1 MSFNFGPVRLII
13 FVVCVLAFWAFKGF
27 ENTVPGEEGTMVE
40 VGNQWVWSL
49 IMFGVG
55 AIAVSFI
62 DHYIGT
68 LERQNIRLV
77 YLIGG
82 TILMVSAIVVLNK
95 AKAAVAAGVV

>member
-1 MSFNFGPVRLII
+1 MSFNFGPVRLVI
-13 FVVCVLAFWAFKGF
+13 FIVCVLVFWALKGF
-27 ENTVPGEEGTMVE
+27 ENTVPGEDGAMVE

-49 IMFGVG
+49 IMFFGG

-77 YLIGG
+77 YLILGA
-82 TILMVSAIVVLNK
+82 ILMVSGVMLLNK
-95 AKAAVAAGVV
+95 AKAALAVVAS